1 MILLLAAAQATQWT
15 MRLQKDQRVATIQLP
30 DAGAYGPRCVPPP
43 ADGSRR
49 RFKRL
54 CAPSFLIIGFGRC
67 GTTSLARYLNRH
79 PRASF
84 GTRKEHFS
92 FYRPEFCD
100 LQHGPNNGS
109 ACDVSAYASQFPV
122 ARKEPQRDATFDAT
136 PMLGG
141 DMGVPASERTMAWL
155 ATRLPGLRFLV
166 LVKSPADRFMS
177 NPLASNKVARF
188 QDSLEA
194 GTNAMPRKLRQLLL
208 DNCYVDKLE
217 AWLKFFP
224 PERFLLLQSEDLRVE
239 TRRQAMLDEVHDF
252 LRLPPHA
259 YPAEDL
265 AELGNF
271 RKFTNTTVSPA
282 LRSTVNCLP
291 ALAACEARLRAANF
305 PRPLRYPL
313 VSADVWTSDRLSESS
328 VEPPRPGAPPRRDRA
343 GRRAARLVRGVARRR
358 PGRARA
364 LAVQAARRGP
374 DAPPGAAAR
383 RRGRG
388 RYAYGLTLRAAA
400 RSPPRPAPRC
410 FPRRVGDRGHV
421 ERYCAPSFLI
431 IGFGRCGTTSLAKYL
446 AAHPRCGFGTRKEHF
461 DFSRP
466 ENCDLHHGPNNSS
479 RCDLEE
485 YARTFPIVASTPASA
500 DGRAVRRR
508 ECCSYV
514 ESPRRAP

>member
-15 MRLQKDQRVATIQLP
+15 MRLQKDQRVATIHLP

-84 GTRKEHFS
+84 GTRKEHFY

-122 ARKEPQRDATFDAT
+122 TRKEPQRDATFDAT

-217 AWLKFFP
+217 VRCLSGTSRRARERTSFEPPWTSRRSTPPSLDVAALERPPSRAQAWLKFFP

-252 LRLPPHA
+252 LKLPPHT

-271 RKFTNTTVSPA
+271 RKFTNTSVSPA
-282 LRSTVNCLP
+282 LRSIE
-291 ALAACEARLRAANF
+291 ALL
-305 PRPLRYPL
+305 
-313 VSADVWTSDRLSESS
+313 
-328 VEPPRPGAPPRRDRA
+328 
-343 GRRAARLVRGVARRR
+343 
-358 PGRARA
+358 
-364 LAVQAARRGP
+364 
-374 DAPPGAAAR
+374 DAPPGAFDWCAR
-383 RRGRG
+383 
-388 RYAYGLTLRAAA
+388 ARADLPDAGDVRLA
-400 RSPPRPAPRC
+400 SSRPPMPRPSPMPTPKPRKKK
-410 FPRRVGDRGHV
+410 RRSWWRG
-421 ERYCAPSFLI
+421 A
-431 IGFGRCGTTSLAKYL
+431 
-446 AAHPRCGFGTRKEHF
+446 
-461 DFSRP
+461 
-466 ENCDLHHGPNNSS
+466 GP
-479 RCDLEE
+479 D
-485 YARTFPIVASTPASA
+485 I
-500 DGRAVRRR
+500 
-508 ECCSYV
+508 
-514 ESPRRAP
+514 